1 MTQRPL
7 RFLVPGTGD
16 RFRCGGLSVELQS
29 ARLCEGLAPSVELVT
44 YRRREPGREFLPDLL
59 KQEQPPGQALWLVSW
74 GFHVPQLLR
83 QLRGRPVAYHAH
95 SSGYGFD
102 LPAGVPVLAVSRN
115 TLGYW
120 GDRAPRSPL
129 QWVPNAIDPG
139 FVGGMGERPI
149 DVLVQARKSSA

>member
-1 MTQRPL
+1 MSQRPL

-59 KQEQPPGQALWLVSW
+59 KRERAPGAALWLVSW
-74 GFHVPQLLR
+74 GFHVPQLLQ
-83 QLRGRPVAYHAH
+83 QLRGRPVGYHAH

-102 LPAGVPVLAVSRN
+102 LPCLLYTSDAA
-115 TLGYW
+115 
-120 GDRAPRSPL
+120 D
-129 QWVPNAIDPG
+129 
-139 FVGGMGERPI
+139 E
-149 DVLVQARKSSA
+149 